1 MRSMDIMF
9 LEIVRAYRRARRARL
24 YAADPAS
31 SPERAARYARPT
43 SLSTM
48 LI

>member
-1 MRSMDIMF
+1 MF
-9 LEIVRAYRRARRARL
+9 EIVRAYRRARRAGL
-24 YAADPAS
+24 YAAGPAS
-31 SPERAARYARPT
+31 SPERAARFESPT